1 VVTGKFR
8 TITDVSLTVVLG
20 ACAASLAGGFAAL
33 AQTSWVP
40 RHPVELV
47 AQSAPGG
54 GTDVTAR
61 LVQRIWQAKGLVEQP
76 VSVVNKAGGGGSVAL
91 SYMTRHPKDGHYL
104 EVASTALLTSQI
116 TGASPFGFRD
126 FAPIAI
132 LASDYLAFAVRSDSP
147 VKTGT
152 DLMAKLA
159 SNPTSM
165 SIAIGTAAG
174 GVNNVAAVLVARAAG
189 VDAHKLKTVVFNS
202 SAESAL
208 ALLGGHVDLVVA
220 SVSEIIQF
228 VEDKR
233 VRVIA
238 ITAPQRLGGVLSVVP
253 TWKEQ
258 RQEIVVD
265 NFRPVIG
272 APDLGAQEL
281 AYWDRVFTE
290 TVETAEWQQD
300 LEKNLWTN
308 TYRPSKDAL
317 TYMESQYKEL
327 QAALSDI
334 GLAKTH

>member
-8 TITDVSLTVVLG
+8 NLTVVLG
-20 ACAASLAGGFAAL
+20 ACAASLAGSFAAP
-33 AQTSWVP
+33 AQTGWVP
-40 RHPVELV
+40 SHPIELV
-47 AQSAPGG
+47 VQSAPGG

-61 LVQRIWQAKGLVEQP
+61 LVQRIWQVKGLVEQP

-91 SYMTRHPKDGHYL
+91 SYMKRHPKDGHYL

-116 TGASPFGFRD
+116 TGASPFSFRD
-126 FAPIAI
+126 FTPIAN
-132 LASDYLAFAVRSDSP
+132 LASDYLAFAVRADSP
-147 VKTGT
+147 IKTGA

-159 SNPTSM
+159 GDPASM

-174 GVNNVAAVLVARAAG
+174 GVNNVAAALAARAAG
-189 VDAHKLKTVVFNS
+189 MDPRKLKTVVFNS

-220 SVSEIIQF
+220 SASEIIQF

-233 VRVIA
+233 ARVIA
-238 ITAPQRLGGVLSVVP
+238 ITAPQRLGGVLSAVP

-258 RQEIVVD
+258 GQDIIVD

-272 APDLGAQEL
+272 APDLGASEI
-281 AYWDRVFTE
+281 AYWDHVFTK
-290 TVETAEWQQD
+290 TVATAEWKQN
-300 LEKNLWTN
+300 LEKSLWTDA
-308 TYRPSKDAL
+308 YRPSGEAL

-327 QAALSDI
+327 QAVLSDI
-334 GLAKTH
+334 GLAKTK